1 MDVLKL
7 ILDNESCPFDEW
19 LEGLRDVVGKARII
33 RQVDKIE
40 RGLFGDW
47 KSVGEGVFELR
58 LNFGPGYRVYYGRE
72 GETIVILLGGSDKS
86 HQRVA
91 IETAHRHWRTICDQ
105 TRHHEL
111 FYAGK
116 KKQSPK
122 KRSKK
127 NEIALF

>member
-72 GETIVILLGGSDKS
+72 GETIVILLGGSDKG

-91 IETAHRHWRTICDQ
+91 IETAHRHWRDYLQSDQ
-105 TRHHEL
+105 ASRVILRWQEEAITE
-111 FYAGK
+111 
-116 KKQSPK
+116 
-122 KRSKK
+122 
-127 NEIALF
+127 EEE